1 LTKEGGITMKYRI
14 IYWLGSMTTEYVVK
28 ANNEEEAV
36 KKFKEVKGD
45 KNIIEIIEIKEA
57 N

>member
-1 LTKEGGITMKYRI
+1 MKYRI
-14 IYWLGSMTTEYVVK
+14 LYWLGSMTTEYVVK